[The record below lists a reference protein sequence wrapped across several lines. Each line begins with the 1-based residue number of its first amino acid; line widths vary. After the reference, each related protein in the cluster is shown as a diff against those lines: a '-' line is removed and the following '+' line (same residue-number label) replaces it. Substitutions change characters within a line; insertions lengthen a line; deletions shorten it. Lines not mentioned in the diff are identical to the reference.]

1 MINFSTIERKWQN
14 RWEKKETFKLDESS
28 RKNKTYVLEMF
39 PYPSGSGLHMG
50 HALNYTIGDIYARL
64 KRMQG
69 FNVLY
74 PMGYDSFGLPAEN
87 AAIQAKE
94 HPAKYTEKSVKN
106 FIKQQKGLG
115 LSYDWSR
122 MIKTSDPKYYK
133 WNQYFFLKLLKKG
146 LAYRK
151 KSNVNWCSK
160 CNTVLANEQ
169 VHLGMCWRHTET
181 EVEIKNLEQWFIK
194 TTAYAEELLK
204 DIDGLEWPQRI
215 KTMQKNWIGKSQGA
229 EIIFEINGSPWKIF
243 TTRPD
248 TLFGVTFM
256 VVSSQH
262 SKLNELISDEQKSE
276 VKKFLKKIKSTK
288 QEDLDK
294 LEKEG
299 VFTGSYAKNP
309 LTGEKIPIWAGNF
322 VLADYGSGM
331 VMAVPAHDQ
340 RDFEFAKK
348 YKLGIKRVIG
358 EHGKARKANEKISE
372 AFIGY
377 GDLINSEGFT
387 GLSSEEAK
395 EHIINALETKKLGKK
410 TINYK
415 LRDWLVSRQ
424 RYWGTPI
431 PIIYCKDCG
440 IVPTK
445 EIDLPVLLPEKVK
458 FGKGNPLETND
469 QFLNTKCPD
478 CGNNAKR
485 ETDTLDTFFDSS
497 WYFLRYLSPS
507 NDKEPFNKKSVK
519 KWFPVDQYIG
529 GAEHA
534 CMHLI
539 YSRFFTKALRDM
551 NYLEANEPF
560 RKLFNQGMLRGKDG
574 DKMSKSKGN
583 VILPEDVSKKY
594 GIDTARLFLISVASP
609 DKDISWSEEGVEGS
623 LRFILNVYSFL
634 KSFKEKKVT
643 KLQESKLNRIIKE
656 YSEDLDNFRYNSA
669 SIKLR
674 ELFEVLKS
682 GCDKKSLEI
691 FLKLLSP
698 ICPHIS
704 EELWEKLGNK
714 NFISLERWPVP
725 NLKKIN
731 EKLEL
736 ASKDFEKTV
745 GDIKYILKM
754 IKERKKKVGKK
765 VFIYVIPNEL
775 KNYDSKKL
783 SLEIGIDVNVFAVND
798 KEKYDPQEKSK
809 NVKPGR
815 PGIYVE

>member
-1 MINFSTIERKWQN
+1 
-14 RWEKKETFKLDESS
+14 
-28 RKNKTYVLEMF
+28 
-39 PYPSGSGLHMG
+39 
-50 HALNYTIGDIYARL
+50 
-64 KRMQG
+64 
-69 FNVLY
+69 
-74 PMGYDSFGLPAEN
+74 
-87 AAIQAKE
+87 
-94 HPAKYTEKSVKN
+94 
-106 FIKQQKGLG
+106 
-115 LSYDWSR
+115 
-122 MIKTSDPKYYK
+122 
-133 WNQYFFLKLLKKG
+133 
-146 LAYRK
+146 
-151 KSNVNWCSK
+151 
-160 CNTVLANEQ
+160 
-169 VHLGMCWRHTET
+169 
-181 EVEIKNLEQWFIK
+181 
-194 TTAYAEELLK
+194 
-204 DIDGLEWPQRI
+204 
-215 KTMQKNWIGKSQGA
+215 
-229 EIIFEINGSPWKIF
+229 
-243 TTRPD
+243 
-248 TLFGVTFM
+248 
-256 VVSSQH
+256 
-262 SKLNELISDEQKSE
+262 
-276 VKKFLKKIKSTK
+276 
-288 QEDLDK
+288 

-309 LTGEKIPIWAGNF
+309 LTGEKIPIWVGNF

-358 EHGKARKANEKISE
+358 EHGKARKSQEKISE
-372 AFIGY
+372 AFIGF

-682 GCDKKSLEI
+682 GCDKKSLES

-698 ICPHIS
+698 LCPHIS

-725 NLKKIN
+725 NLKKVN

-736 ASKDFEKTV
+736 ANKDFEKTV
-745 GDIKYILKM
+745 DDIKYILKM

-783 SLEIGIDVNVFAVND
+783 SLEIGIDVNVFAAND